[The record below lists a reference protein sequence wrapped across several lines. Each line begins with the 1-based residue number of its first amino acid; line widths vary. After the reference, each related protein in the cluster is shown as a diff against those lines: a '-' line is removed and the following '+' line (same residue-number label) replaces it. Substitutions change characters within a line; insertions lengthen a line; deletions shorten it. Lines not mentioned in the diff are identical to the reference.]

1 MTQEQSPLHHA
12 VFIVRLS
19 LDPSGRIGG
28 VVERVR
34 TGEKVPLDA
43 LSSIGQILAAMLTR
57 DDLAEPGDERN
68 AP

>member
-1 MTQEQSPLHHA
+1 MTEEGSPLHHA

-19 LDPSGRIGG
+19 LDAAGRIGG

-34 TGEKVPLDA
+34 TGEKVRLDA
-43 LSSIGQILAAMLTR
+43 LSTVGQILAAMLTR
-57 DDLAEPGDERN
+57 GDSPGPGHERN